1 MNGPKDHL
9 DVITG
14 DITKLSLDAIVNAAN
29 AALRPGGGV
38 DGAIRRAGGPELNKR
53 LAEIGHCAPG
63 TAVITPGFDLPSRFV
78 IHTVGPV
85 WSGGGDTAALDETLS
100 SCYRSCLKLADE
112 NEIKTIAFPSISTG
126 IYGFP
131 IDRASGLAI
140 AACLDHLKAGGK
152 QERITFCCFSD
163 ADHAVYRARL
173 DALGF

>member
-1 MNGPKDHL
+1 MSERL
-9 DVITG
+9 EVITG

-53 LAEIGHCAPG
+53 LAEIGHCPPG
-63 TAVITPGFDLPSRFV
+63 TAVITPGYALPSRFV

-85 WSGGGDTAALDETLS
+85 WQGGSDAEALDAILA
-100 SCYRSCLKLADE
+100 SCYRACLKLADE

-131 IDRASGLAI
+131 IDRASGIAI
-140 AACLDHLKAGGK
+140 ATCLVHLKTGGK
-152 QERITFCCFSD
+152 QDRITFCCFSD
-163 ADHAVYRARL
+163 ADYAIYRARL
-173 DALGF
+173 DSLAKPI